1 MRRARACLLAAS
13 LRGLAG
19 AAACGRTQEAAMPAP
34 SSQQTQASGGSSPLV
49 LQSSAFAPGQPL
61 PMRFTCEAEGVS
73 PPLQWSGVPAGARSL
88 ALIVEDPDAPDP
100 AAPQRV
106 FVHWVLY
113 DLPADSDGLPE
124 GVAAA
129 QLPPGTRQG
138 RNDWHRAGFGPP
150 CPPVGRHRYVH
161 RLYALDTLLPDLHE
175 PDKSRLLAA
184 MDGHVLAQAELV
196 GAYEK
201 RGH

>member
-1 MRRARACLLAAS
+1 
-13 LRGLAG
+13 
-19 AAACGRTQEAAMPAP
+19 
-34 SSQQTQASGGSSPLV
+34 V
-49 LQSSAFAPGQPL
+49 LQSPAFAPGQPL
-61 PMRFTCEAEGVS
+61 PMRFTCEAQGVS
-73 PPLQWSGVPAGARSL
+73 PPLEWSGVPSAARSL

-129 QLPPGTRQG
+129 QLPAGTRQG
-138 RNDWHRAGFGPP
+138 RNDWQRSGFGAP

-161 RLYALDTLLPDLHE
+161 RLYALDAPLGDLHE
-175 PDKSRLLAA
+175 PDKARLLAA
-184 MDGHVLAQAELV
+184 MEGHVLAQVELV
-196 GAYEK
+196 GTYEK
-201 RGH
+201 RGQ

>member
-1 MRRARACLLAAS
+1 MRHARALLLAAS
-13 LRGLAG
+13 LLGLAG
-19 AAACGRTQEAAMPAP
+19 AAACGRTEEVAMPA
-34 SSQQTQASGGSSPLV
+34 SSSPQATAGASALA
-49 LQSSAFAPGQPL
+49 LRSPAFAPGQPL
-61 PMRFTCEAEGVS
+61 PMRFTCEAEGAS
-73 PPLQWSGVPAGARSL
+73 PPLQWSGIPEGARSL

-129 QLPPGTRQG
+129 QLPAGTRQG
-138 RNDWHRAGFGPP
+138 RNDWQHTGFGPP

-161 RLYALDTLLPDLHE
+161 RLYALDTQLADLHA
-175 PDKSRLLAA
+175 PDKARLLAA
-184 MDGHVLAQAELV
+184 MEGHVLAQAELV
-196 GAYEK
+196 GTYEK
-201 RGH
+201 RAH